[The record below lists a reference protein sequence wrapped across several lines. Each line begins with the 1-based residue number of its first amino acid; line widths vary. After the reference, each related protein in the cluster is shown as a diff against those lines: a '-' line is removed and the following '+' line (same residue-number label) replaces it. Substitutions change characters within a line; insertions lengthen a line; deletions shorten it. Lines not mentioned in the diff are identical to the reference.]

1 MSKKYLYS
9 NGNYIYVYK
18 QGFKGNQELDSIDWE
33 DITKPLRS
41 GDLIIVKGLRKSHGI
56 PQKLYFDFVKT
67 WKDEIERRKAKK
79 EAVYAEAEMHQ
90 NCFAGS
96 DE

>member
-18 QGFKGNQELDSIDWE
+18 QGFKGNKEIDNVDWE
-33 DITKPLRS
+33 DVAKPTRA

-56 PQKLYFDFVKT
+56 PKKVYFEFIEA
-67 WKDEIERRKAKK
+67 WKDEIESRREKK
-79 EAVYAEAEMHQ
+79 EAAYAVAEMHQ